1 MYVNKSDC
9 YCYCKTK
16 KHPLEDLTM
25 LEVALKL
32 KKTKTTN
39 LMVSLTLMPLKHKVM
54 IYPYRAHSAHSLTV
68 QRIQNAHYVLCL

>member
-25 LEVALKL
+25 LEVALAIEYAD
-32 KKTKTTN
+32 T
-39 LMVSLTLMPLKHKVM
+39 LTSM
-54 IYPYRAHSAHSLTV
+54 IAIFIS
-68 QRIQNAHYVLCL
+68 Q